1 LVVGVSGSVAAR
13 ERRAG
18 KNTMWMNVI
27 GMGIGIGRH
36 GESRVEGGRSGG
48 VGVKVMTPASGA
60 TYYLGKRDERAHE

>member
-1 LVVGVSGSVAAR
+1 
-13 ERRAG
+13 
-18 KNTMWMNVI
+18 MWMNVI